1 MVKYKNQLIKLQFLF
16 LFLIPLTPHFEILNN
31 LQLDDIPVLLFFIL
45 FTTNIFLKSIQK
57 FYFKEVFPLIIFII
71 YITIQNYII
80 NNSLFFSDNIRYIF
94 YLVVIVSLLNLKDT
108 NFTDNYFIFL
118 ALSLSIFSILF
129 FFLEINLGT
138 DSYDY
143 WKIGFN
149 QNEWMFTNGRM
160 NGFQAGGPN
169 AFGGLIA
176 VLIIYCFTLNLWNS
190 RYFMIFIG
198 ILGCFFTYSRAAL
211 IVLIFFLLFL
221 TIFKKDIKGVLII
234 IITLVIT
241 LNYGLIDRFSSET
254 ETEGIGDRIQMQQ
267 ASINDISSRSINQ
280 NIFGYGYGNFGI
292 VRDEIKPIAEFSSNV
307 RPTGPHNSFIFL
319 ILDYGIF
326 GFLIF
331 LYIFANSFL
340 FFLKE
345 IKLNIFEPEYL
356 FIGAFVGLSLS
367 GDFIQNHSISI
378 LFFLILGKLYSRNV
392 YDH

>member
-31 LQLDDIPVLLFFIL
+31 LQLDDIPVLLFLIL
-45 FTTNIFLKSIQK
+45 FTVNIFLNSIQK
-57 FYFKEVFPLIIFII
+57 FYFKEVFPLIIFIV

-331 LYIFANSFL
+331 LYIFASSFL
-340 FFLKE
+340 FFLKD

>member
-31 LQLDDIPVLLFFIL
+31 LQLDDIPVLLFLIL
-45 FTTNIFLKSIQK
+45 FTVNIFLNSIQK

-176 VLIIYCFTLNLWNS
+176 VLTIYCFTLNLWNS

-292 VRDEIKPIAEFSSNV
+292 VRDEIKPMAEFSSNV

-331 LYIFANSFL
+331 LYIFASSFL
-340 FFLKE
+340 FFLKD

>member
-31 LQLDDIPVLLFFIL
+31 LQLDDIPVLLFLIL
-45 FTTNIFLKSIQK
+45 FTVNIFLNSIQK